1 MENKKN
7 TLCVGKLIKV
17 RPEYEER
24 YVIIHKHV
32 WPEVLERIYK
42 SNIRN
47 YSIFMLD
54 GILFSFNE
62 YVGNNYED
70 DMNTVD
76 DSVTRDW
83 WKLTDP
89 MQEPLSTIIAGE
101 WWADAEQIQ
110 HFDEIQKDYSSIKRK
125 AYTAEIKPES
135 ESLVKNHFKEL
146 DNSLYRLFN
155 QSNIQNHTSF
165 MRDNN
170 LYIYFEYYGSD
181 FQKDDKALNSDTELS
196 KWNSE
201 LENYLNVSWKEML
214 EVFHTN

>member
-70 DMNTVD
+70 DMNTVG
-76 DSVTRDW
+76 DSVWR
-83 WKLTDP
+83 LR
-89 MQEPLSTIIAGE
+89 
-101 WWADAEQIQ
+101 
-110 HFDEIQKDYSSIKRK
+110 RK
-125 AYTAEIKPES
+125 NWTFWRSRGRASGSPT
-135 ESLVKNHFKEL
+135 
-146 DNSLYRLFN
+146 
-155 QSNIQNHTSF
+155 TS
-165 MRDNN
+165 
-170 LYIYFEYYGSD
+170 
-181 FQKDDKALNSDTELS
+181 
-196 KWNSE
+196 
-201 LENYLNVSWKEML
+201 
-214 EVFHTN
+214 